1 MELIIENYGIP
12 ARAQRRLGAPPVCH
26 ISVGGDVPIAPRA
39 GEDTGPYENGW
50 SVSTRRG
57 RRPRRPKSLPL

>member
-12 ARAQRRLGAPPVCH
+12 ARAQRRLGAPPVHH

-39 GEDTGPYENGW
+39 GEADSPYQGEMSSAARQKG
-50 SVSTRRG
+50 
-57 RRPRRPKSLPL
+57 

>member
-39 GEDTGPYENGW
+39 GEADSPYQGEMSSAARQKG
-50 SVSTRRG
+50 
-57 RRPRRPKSLPL
+57 